1 MQVAPHQHSTHPLA
15 FLAITLIAGILFEQY
30 LRLPITYWFLFT
42 VVLVG
47 VLGWI
52 LSRLREGG
60 RPRNAGRTALVALM
74 SFVSGVSLMS
84 VGEGRNSKSE
94 LVRLIEERREST
106 FDLVGSVDGPLE
118 FSRGGV
124 HFQVLINAINRNG
137 SSLPVNGTLSLFK
150 PFRRES
156 DRQEL
161 MTLDLH
167 HRDIV
172 RFSAQLNREDKYR
185 NPGGASLAEYL
196 GRNGY
201 VAIGVVKSSILLVQR
216 HQGLRPLDLLY
227 TWRQDLQTEI
237 DARFSPDTAGVLSAT
252 LTGNRHNL
260 SRATAERFREGGTFH
275 VLVISGVHITFIG
288 AAVLL
293 LIRRLSRRRIVQLIV
308 PMLVVWSYSLAVG
321 ADSSVIRSAL
331 MFTFVAIGK
340 IVFRDA
346 SSLNALGAAAI
357 VTLVRDPRQLF
368 DPSWQLT
375 FLAVLAIVVLAW
387 PLMAKL
393 SAIGKWRPTAFTPY
407 PPICARWIKS
417 LSEILFWN
425 ELSFRK
431 DLATTPQ
438 KYNLFKTPI
447 ASKLTRLHLQR
458 PLRCGFAT
466 CVVSVSVG
474 YLLLP
479 FQISYFHRL
488 SVAGFFLNVVVGF
501 LLAALAALAL
511 IAIALAQV
519 NAMLATL
526 FVRLAELV
534 CSLMIHSI
542 DPFSRV
548 GMGSFRLPEYSGTA
562 WWLYVVY
569 FVPLLWLVLRLES
582 WRPLCGRMNASSPA
596 IPLVI
601 PVLAH
606 TFMALLLLLHPLS
619 AMRTNGRLHIAFLDV
634 GQGDSALVT
643 MPGGQTLLID
653 GGGRPQFQNSPDRG
667 SDDSVEKFEPDAR
680 SIGEAVVAEYLWWR
694 GLDQI
699 DYVLPTHADADHI
712 DGLNDVVKAFRVRS
726 ALVGRTPMTDPEYK
740 HFSESLATA
749 HIPFQILVAGDV
761 MHFGDVEVRVLW
773 PPASGNSEAASMNN
787 DSIVLELKK
796 GARSILLT
804 GDIEKAAEQEL
815 VRSGGLTKV
824 DVVKVPHHGSRT
836 SSTSPFVAATTP
848 AWAII
853 SVGRSSM
860 FGHPHA
866 DVVERWR
873 ATGATVLTTGL
884 SGTITVST
892 DGNDLLVDRFVTE
905 KD

>member
-15 FLAITLIAGILFEQY
+15 FLAITLIAGLLSGQY
-30 LRLPITYWFLFT
+30 LQLPVRYLFLLT
-42 VVLVG
+42 VVIG
-47 VLGWI
+47 GGLGWI
-52 LSRLREGG
+52 LSRLQKGG
-60 RPRNAGRTALVALM
+60 RPRSAAPTALVGIM
-74 SFVSGVSLMS
+74 SFVAGVSLMS
-84 VGEGRNSKSE
+84 VGEGRNSGSE

-106 FDLVGSVDGPLE
+106 LDLVGSVDGPLE

-150 PFRRES
+150 PFRHES
-156 DRQEL
+156 DRQEF
-161 MTLDLH
+161 MTLDLR
-167 HRDIV
+167 HRDMI

-185 NPGGASLAEYL
+185 NPGGTKLEEYL
-196 GRNGY
+196 ERNGY
-201 VAIGVVKSSILLVQR
+201 VAVGVVRSSILLVQR
-216 HQGLRPLDLLY
+216 HQGFRPVDLLY
-227 TWRQDLQTEI
+227 AWRQVLEKEI
-237 DARFSPDTAGVLSAT
+237 DARFSPDTAGVLTAT

-293 LIRRLSRRRIVQLIV
+293 LIRRVSRRRLVQFIV
-308 PMLVVWSYSLAVG
+308 PLAVVWSYSLAVG

-331 MFTFVAIGK
+331 MFTFVVFGQ
-340 IVFRDA
+340 IVFRDT

-387 PLMAKL
+387 PLMTKL
-393 SAIGKWRPTAFTPY
+393 SAIGKWRPTAVTPY

-431 DLATTPQ
+431 NLATTPQ
-438 KYNLFKTPI
+438 KYNLFKSPI

-458 PLRCGFAT
+458 PLRYGFAT

-474 YLLLP
+474 YMLLP

-488 SVAGFFLNVVVGF
+488 SLAGFFLNIVVGF
-501 LLAALAALAL
+501 LLATLAALAL
-511 IAIALAQV
+511 IAIVLDQV
-519 NAMLATL
+519 SGMLAAPI
-526 FVRLAELV
+526 VRLAELV
-534 CSLMIHSI
+534 CSLMIHSV

-548 GMGSFRLPEYSGTA
+548 GMGSVRLPEYSGTA
-562 WWLYVVY
+562 WWLYVIY
-569 FVPLLWLVLRLES
+569 FVPLLWLVLRVES
-582 WRPLCGRMNASSPA
+582 WQPLCGLNKAPSPA
-596 IPLVI
+596 IPFVI

-606 TFMALLLLLHPLS
+606 TFMTLLLLVHPLS
-619 AMRTNGRLHIAFLDV
+619 VMRTNGRLHIAFLDV

-643 MPGGQTLLID
+643 MPDGQTLLID
-653 GGGRPQFQNSPDRG
+653 GGGRPQFQNSPESS
-667 SDDSVEKFEPDAR
+667 SDDVEKFEPDAR

-699 DYVLPTHADADHI
+699 DYVLTTHADADHI
-712 DGLNDVVKAFRVRS
+712 DGLNYIVNAFRVRS
-726 ALVGRTPMTDPEYK
+726 ALVGRTPMADPEYK
-740 HFSESLATA
+740 HFQESLATT
-749 HIPFQILVAGDV
+749 HTPIQIIQAGDV

-773 PPASGNSEAASMNN
+773 PRATGNSEAASMNN

-796 GARSILLT
+796 GTRSILFT

-815 VRSGGLTKV
+815 VRSGGLMKV
-824 DVVKVPHHGSRT
+824 DIEKVPHHGSRT
-836 SSTSPFVAATTP
+836 SSTPAFVAATAPT
-848 AWAII
+848 WAII
-853 SVGRSSM
+853 SVGRSSK

-866 DVVERWR
+866 DVVERWK
-873 ATGATVLTTGL
+873 ANGATVLTTGL
-884 SGTITVST
+884 SGAITVST
-892 DGNDLLVDRFVTE
+892 DGNDLVVEKFVTE
-905 KD
+905 KE